1 MDETKQTEQNEYQF
15 IREKIVSKRKSRIK
29 RFFLWSC
36 GVFVLAVLFGVVS
49 RFCFIASEPLV
60 NKMLGLSPTP
70 VPTQPVRNQIL
81 LPSSQ
86 EEPTPTQEPDE
97 PPATTQEPNHID
109 IAQGTEPGENIPSDK
124 PPLETPEHSAG
135 VGIAGY
141 LAIHQEI
148 RRIATNAAS
157 AIATITVTTE
167 RTDWFEQIYEESTT
181 LSGVI
186 VGDNGVELLILTEA
200 SPLLSADEVSISVG
214 GYTTED
220 TVLFAS
226 DIHYDLAVIGIDYA
240 SIPAQNLEMINY
252 AVFGESHSLFVG
264 TPVIAIGNPNGYSG
278 SFELGTVT
286 ARNSYA
292 YVADNRLDLFNI
304 SIPDYENGT
313 GVVVNT
319 SGEIIGLITHAFKE
333 GINQNLNTAIGIS
346 RVKPVIEALVNG
358 QRMNYFGV
366 VAEELTDELR
376 EAAQTKIGMCVTEVI
391 SGSPAEQAGIR
402 KGDIV
407 RIIERTPM
415 NSIVTLRTLLD
426 ECEEGEEIRVTMLR
440 KGQRAYTEVET
451 RVVVKEKS
459 LPLPDWK

>member
-1 MDETKQTEQNEYQF
+1 MDEIKQTEQNEYQF

-29 RFFLWSC
+29 RFILWSF
-36 GVFVLAVLFGVVS
+36 GAVVLAVVFGVVS
-49 RFCFIASEPLV
+49 RFCFVASEPFV
-60 NKMLGLSPTP
+60 NKILGISPTP
-70 VPTQPVRNQIL
+70 VPTQPIRNQIL

-86 EEPTPTQEPDE
+86 AEPTPSPDLSATQQEPSRV
-97 PPATTQEPNHID
+97 D
-109 IAQGTEPGENIPSDK
+109 IAQGSESEPEQDK
-124 PPLETPEHSAG
+124 LLTDAPEHEAV
-135 VGIAGY
+135 VGIEDY

-148 RRIATNAAS
+148 RRIATTAAS
-157 AIATITVTTE
+157 AMATITVTTE
-167 RTDWFEQIYEESTT
+167 RTDWFEQVYEESTT

-200 SPLLSADEVSISVG
+200 SPLLSADEVSVSVG

-226 DIHYDLAVIGIDYA
+226 DVHYDLAVIGIDYA
-240 SIPAQNLEMINY
+240 SIPAQNLELINY
-252 AVFGESHSLFVG
+252 AVFGESHSLFIG

-286 ARNSYA
+286 SRNSYA
-292 YVADNRLDLFNI
+292 HVADNRLDLFNI

-313 GVVVNT
+313 GVIVNT
-319 SGEIIGLITHAFKE
+319 SGEIIGLITHAFKD
-333 GINQNLNTAIGIS
+333 GINQNLNTVIGIS
-346 RVKPVIEALVNG
+346 RMKPVIEALVNG
-358 QRMNYFGV
+358 QRMKYFGV
-366 VAEELTDELR
+366 VAEELTDALR
-376 EAAQTKIGMCVTEVI
+376 EEAQTKIGMCVTEVI
-391 SGSPAEQAGIR
+391 AGSPAEQAGIR
-402 KGDIV
+402 KGDII

>member
-29 RFFLWSC
+29 RFILWSC
-36 GVFVLAVLFGVVS
+36 GAFVLAVLFGVVS
-49 RFCFIASEPLV
+49 RFCFVASEPLV
-60 NKMLGLSPTP
+60 NKILGLSPTP
-70 VPTQPVRNQIL
+70 VPTQPVRNPIL
-81 LPSSQ
+81 FPSSQ
-86 EEPTPTQEPDE
+86 EEPTPTQEL
-97 PPATTQEPNHID
+97 PAATQEPVHVD
-109 IAQGTEPGENIPSDK
+109 ITQGTEPENTLPD
-124 PPLETPEHSAG
+124 PLLPDVPEQGAVAG
-135 VGIAGY
+135 IGDY

-157 AIATITVTTE
+157 AMATITVTTE

-200 SPLLSADEVSISVG
+200 SPLLSADAVSVSVG

-226 DIHYDLAVIGIDYA
+226 DVHYNLAVIGIDYA
-240 SIPAQNLEMINY
+240 SIPAQNLEMMNY
-252 AVFGESHSLFVG
+252 ASFGESHSLFVG

-313 GVVVNT
+313 GVIINT
-319 SGEIIGLITHAFKE
+319 SGEIIGLITHAFKD

-346 RVKPVIEALVNG
+346 RMKPVIEALVNG

-366 VAEELTDELR
+366 VAEELTEALR
-376 EAAQTKIGMCVTEVI
+376 EEAKTKIGMCVTEVLP
-391 SGSPAEQAGIR
+391 GSPAEQAGIR
-402 KGDIV
+402 KGDIIQ
-407 RIIERTPM
+407 IIERTPM
-415 NSIVTLRTLLD
+415 NSVVTLRTLLD
-426 ECEEGEEIRVTMLR
+426 ECTEDEEIRVTMLR
-440 KGQRAYTEVET
+440 RGQRAYTEVET

-459 LPLPDWK
+459 LPLLDWK